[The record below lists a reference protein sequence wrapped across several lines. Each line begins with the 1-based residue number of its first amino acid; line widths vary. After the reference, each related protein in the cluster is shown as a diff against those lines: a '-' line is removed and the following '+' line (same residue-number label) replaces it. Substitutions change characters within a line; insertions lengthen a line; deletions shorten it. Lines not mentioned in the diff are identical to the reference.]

1 MLVLKHNSLP
11 FEKLVIC
18 EKTMLSFKDNKLT
31 SLGMHFNVWDWSIPE
46 LYGIVLGMMVKL
58 DLSECL
64 QIRNS
69 EMLDFIIDVEKGY
82 HDTEYHSFYHAVDVV
97 AVLYYMLT
105 DLGAAKYLTP
115 LDSICLMIAGLCHDI
130 GHPGLNNVYQVNA
143 KTPLAIKYNNQSV
156 LENYS
161 CALTMELLTKHKLFR
176 NLHSCNI
183 EFLETELELEM
194 DDDNDDNN
202 SIDSCCY
209 SSNSSI
215 ASSPESSPISTI
227 HSSSPSSSSSSFL
240 ILDQEQREIFLKVL
254 LHAADLSNTVRP
266 WDISK
271 HWSDCVVE
279 EFFKQGD
286 LEKQKHLPV
295 SPNMD
300 REQAQQ
306 PQISLGFG
314 DFVVKPYFE
323 AFAFLSNVINNNN
336 TSKIVNNTS
345 NPTNSTSRSVA
356 KEILSNKSNKKP
368 KPDNIPLINIIN
380 NNNSEKISNETSK
393 NPATLTNSSS
403 TSSYSSTSM
412 LPPSPPAISITIPTS
427 TGQRRVSLAA
437 GLLIIPDDIQ
447 EKLQKMMQSSSSFKN
462 RRTNANGVR
471 LKRSLSGRSYRCNC
485 GVIDVVDN
493 VADGSMADNNSGCGG
508 DVSRNSSTRNNQ
520 QHHQKCISNNNSRIG
535 GGRMRRSSSLDH
547 NMIRQ
552 ITSTYGSSS
561 LSSPS
566 PTSQASASQIS
577 INHSTTITKSLSTS
591 STSSSTPLSLSTH
604 SPLSSTTNT
613 APVIQQIDQRVIIA
627 N

>member
-183 EFLETELELEM
+183 EFLELELEL

-202 SIDSCCY
+202 
-209 SSNSSI
+209 N
-215 ASSPESSPISTI
+215 
-227 HSSSPSSSSSSFL
+227 
-240 ILDQEQREIFLKVL
+240 QEQREIFLKVL

-286 LEKQKHLPV
+286 LEKQKNLPV

-323 AFAFLSNVINNNN
+323 AFAFLSNVINSSNNNN

-380 NNNSEKISNETSK
+380 NNNSEKISNEASK

-412 LPPSPPAISITIPTS
+412 LPPSPPARSITIPTS

-462 RRTNANGVR
+462 RRANANGVR
-471 LKRSLSGRSYRCNC
+471 LKRSLSGRSYSTHSLLISSSDDINNNNNDGIDVSSEGCNC

-493 VADGSMADNNSGCGG
+493 VSDGNIADNNSGCGG

-566 PTSQASASQIS
+566 PTSQTSASQIS

-591 STSSSTPLSLSTH
+591 STSSSTPLSLSAH